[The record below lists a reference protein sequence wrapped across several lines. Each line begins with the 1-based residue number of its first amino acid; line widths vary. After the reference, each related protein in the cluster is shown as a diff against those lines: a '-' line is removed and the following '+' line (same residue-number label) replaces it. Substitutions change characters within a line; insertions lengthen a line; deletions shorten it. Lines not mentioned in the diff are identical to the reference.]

1 MELILSFKETNNL
14 EGYIVL
20 GDMQIIEHLFNKY
33 AKRNLFNACN
43 INENERRRDNARQKK
58 KV

>member
-1 MELILSFKETNNL
+1 MELILSNRL

-20 GDMQIIEHLFNKY
+20 EDVQIIDYLFNKY

-43 INENERRRDNARQKK
+43 INENERRRD
-58 KV
+58 